1 LIEEAEQVE
10 LIDLKKKE
18 EEEEELVTCM
28 MNLTKIN
35 TSMKQSNLKKVKKL
49 KLKSQKNLKES
60 PLTSTIEI
68 KVLISKIPL
77 VPKENQSRKEKS
89 MLNGLKKKNSQF

>member
-1 LIEEAEQVE
+1 MIEEAEQVE

-77 VPKENQSRKEKS
+77 VPKESQSRKEKS

>member
-1 LIEEAEQVE
+1 MIEEAEQVE

>member
-49 KLKSQKNLKES
+49 KPKNQKNLKES